1 MRDILIK
8 LIDQKQVYGIDNEQ
22 QRNHDLLLL
31 DNDELAD
38 HLLANGVTVNRWIPV
53 AERLPKIG
61 VPVLVTYFNAIDGTP
76 QGDGV
81 AVQLFGE
88 NCWYWWEG
96 SVEDCDWEVRVEI
109 THWMPLPE
117 PPSDEDAERETSEV
131 YGEWI
136 DSHVPGSVL
145 SECSLCHYDCGAY
158 TMKFCPMCGHPMK
171 RNGGTKQS
179 VSEDRE

>member
-22 QRNHDLLLL
+22 PFKHNLLLL
-31 DNDELAD
+31 NNDELAD

-53 AERLPKIG
+53 TERMPERAG
-61 VPVLVTYFNAIDGTP
+61 MPVLV
-76 QGDGV
+76 V
-81 AVQLFGE
+81 AENSFGQKRVVQAFTNYE
-88 NCWYWWEG
+88 YP
-96 SVEDCDWEVRVEI
+96 VEFETNHKEFDMAWKTAWKV

-117 PPSDEDAERETSEV
+117 PPSGEDAERETSEV

-145 SECSLCHYDCGAY
+145 SEYSLCHYDCGAY

-171 RNGGTKQS
+171 WNGGTKQS